1 MQLVTMSEVKN
12 RFKEIVGPNFAKFAR
27 MIVNNRYTIN
37 DNYLFLM
44 LEIAL
49 NTFPVRS

>member
-1 MQLVTMSEVKN
+1 MQLITMSEVKT
-12 RFKEIVGPNFAKFAR
+12 RFREIVGSNVAKSAR
-27 MIVNNRYTIN
+27 MIADNRYTIN